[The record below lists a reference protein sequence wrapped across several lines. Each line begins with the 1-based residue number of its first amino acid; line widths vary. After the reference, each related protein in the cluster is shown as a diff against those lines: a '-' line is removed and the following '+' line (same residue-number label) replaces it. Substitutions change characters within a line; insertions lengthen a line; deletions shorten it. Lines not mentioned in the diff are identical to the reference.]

1 MKAMPEMLVV
11 LIAVIFLLTA
21 GLASAS
27 VAVKQGDRIQAA
39 IDAAQPGEIIEV
51 HSGTYKE
58 SLIVDKPLIIK
69 GIDSGSGLAIVQTDR
84 GPAITLK
91 ANGIV
96 LESIWAKSESVWTE
110 DAGILVLS
118 NDNILRNN
126 MASGNGNAGIIL
138 KECKNNTLSGNV
150 AQGNGNEGIYLK
162 NCSRNLLERNQV
174 KNNKYGIRMHSSF
187 GNELV
192 GNTISGNKFHAI
204 YLQNCQ
210 RNIIEGNYASKNE
223 GGLVMDTCRD
233 NIVRKN
239 DFVENELGISISYLD
254 MSNEVQSKG
263 KGVVISYNS
272 MPSESSVSTN
282 NTIYQNNLSN
292 KDNAYDES
300 LDHWDFGQIG
310 NNYSNFNDVS
320 EGCTGKKICSSE
332 YRIPGGPSVDEFPQA
347 APLKVPGLY
356 TGPYGAVLRIFQ
368 TSFVPGGRMRLNYT
382 SPANVEVWADMD
394 TSNESQNGLY
404 LGQNTTGNAVLTAP
418 DKEGSYRLRM
428 HDINGTQI
436 ISLPFNVTVPRI
448 SASPSSVNTCEKIF
462 VAYLGAFGQNKD
474 WIGMYRAG
482 SSDFISRQYLNGQ
495 ENGNITFS
503 SSEAGSFEFKLFA
516 AGASAP
522 VATSNAVEVKSRS
535 GYKVIAEP
543 TRVSPGGTVTV
554 TYWGAPSSGTGMMG
568 MYGMNRPDKF
578 PVEKRSIG
586 SKSCG
591 SMTWRLPSAAGQY
604 DFRMFYSDITDIN
617 QGAYQLL
624 AQSNVVTVS

>member
-1 MKAMPEMLVV
+1 MPEMLVV
-11 LIAVIFLLTA
+11 MIAGMFLLTA
-21 GLASAS
+21 GFASAS

-39 IDAAQPGEIIEV
+39 IDAALPGEIIEV
-51 HSGTYKE
+51 YSGTYKE
-58 SLIVDKPLIIK
+58 SLVVDKPLIIK
-69 GIDSGSGLAIVQTDR
+69 GIDSGSGLAIVQTESD
-84 GPAITLK
+84 PAITLK

-96 LESIWAKSESVWTE
+96 LESIWAKSASVWTG

-118 NDNILRNN
+118 NDNVLRNN
-126 MASGNGNAGIIL
+126 TASGNGNAGIIL
-138 KECKNNTLSGNV
+138 QGCSNNTLWGNV

-162 NCSRNLLERNQV
+162 NCSQNLLERNQV
-174 KNNKYGIRMHSSF
+174 KNNKYGLRMQSSF
-187 GNELV
+187 GNEIL
-192 GNTISGNKFHAI
+192 GNAISGNKFHAI

-210 RNIIEGNYASKNE
+210 RNIIEGNYASENE

-239 DFVENELGISISYLD
+239 DFVDNELGISISYLD
-254 MSNEVQSKG
+254 TSNEVQPKG

-272 MPSESSVSTN
+272 MPSERSVSTN

-292 KDNAYDES
+292 KDNAYDDS
-300 LDHWDFGQIG
+300 LDYWDFGQIG

-356 TGPYGAVLRIFQ
+356 TGPHGAVLRIFQ
-368 TSFVPGGRMRLNYT
+368 TSFVPGGKIRLNYT
-382 SPANVEVWADMD
+382 SPANIEVWAGINA
-394 TSNESQNGLY
+394 SNAGQNDLY
-404 LGQNTTGNAVLTAP
+404 LGRNTTGNVVLTAP
-418 DKEGSYRLRM
+418 DKEGSYRLLMR
-428 HDINGTQI
+428 DLNGTEVM
-436 ISLPFNVTVPRI
+436 SLPFNVTVPSI

-462 VAYLGAFGQNKD
+462 VAYSGAFGQNND
-474 WIGMYRAG
+474 WIGMSRAG
-482 SSDFISRQYLNGQ
+482 SSDFVSRQYLKGH

-522 VATSNAVEVKSRS
+522 VVTSNAVEVKSRP

-543 TRVSPGGTVTV
+543 THVSPGGTVTV

-586 SKSCG
+586 GKSCG